1 LGAYGWPGN
10 IRELRNAVERAMLLA
25 EGSLLDT
32 KDFPIANAAREP
44 ITNGFELPANGID
57 LEQIERSLV
66 LQALTQSDWNQTRAA
81 ALLGLN
87 RDQIRYRIEKFSL
100 TPAK

>member
-1 LGAYGWPGN
+1 
-10 IRELRNAVERAMLLA
+10 VERAMLLA
-25 EGSLLDT
+25 EGATLEAS
-32 KDFPIANAAREP
+32 DFPIATAARQQ
-44 ITNGFELPANGID
+44 ITHAFELPASGVE

-66 LQALTQSDWNQTRAA
+66 EQALARSDWNQTRAA

-100 TPAK
+100 TQK